1 VAAVRAVRV
10 ERSGKVAGKDPENPD
25 PDRYVENPI
34 VILISFPFDDFFHEC
49 PEEF

>member
-1 VAAVRAVRV
+1 
-10 ERSGKVAGKDPENPD
+10 
-25 PDRYVENPI
+25 VENPI